1 MGQAE
6 TTSRIFGSIAHD
18 WHDYAEWMR
27 HHDTLTDEDR
37 SLIRRHIASWDDPP
51 TISVIMPVYNT
62 PARFLREA
70 IDSVR
75 HQLYPHWELCI
86 ADDASP
92 DARVRRILQDYARR
106 DTRIRVHFRGEN
118 GHISRASN
126 DALGMAT
133 GEFVALL
140 DHDDLLAEHALYWVA
155 AEIMHHPH
163 ADLFYSDEDKVDV
176 RGGRSDAYFKPDWNP
191 DLLLGQNY
199 VSHLGVYRR
208 ARMLA
213 IGGFRPGFEGSQDWD
228 LVLRFTM
235 DLGAHKI
242 HHIPA
247 VLYHWRTL
255 PNSTASSLEAKPY
268 CVEASR
274 KAVSEF
280 LTAEGTQ
287 FVMDSV
293 CNGTHHL
300 PRLSVKDDPT
310 VSLIIPTRNG
320 VDVLRTCLQS
330 LERTRYPH
338 REIVIIDNQSDDP
351 ATLAYLA
358 SLKRQGRITLL
369 HYDAEFNYA
378 HMHNW
383 AVPQCSGEFLCLLNN
398 DTEVIAPDWLTEMV
412 AHAQRPGVGAVGAK
426 LLYPDGTVQHGGVAL
441 GIGGIASHLHKHVA
455 GDSGGYF
462 GRAVLIQ
469 SVTAVT
475 GACLVMSRRH
485 WEAMG
490 GMSENLPVAFSD
502 VDLCLRLREAGYRN
516 VWVPQAVLTHHES
529 KSRGQERTPARRTC
543 FASECAYMQWR
554 WSPMFA
560 KDPAFN
566 PNLCLDHEHF
576 GLARYS
582 RAAKPWR
589 DTPTI
594 INVPYGIPDAEPDI
608 IDLHPGAAIEARFTI
623 PHAVT
628 GALHGLDIQ
637 VGTYSGQCDGTFIL
651 TIRDDLGHTVEARR
665 PLASLPDNTALPLP
679 FEGADL
685 ALTGQEWLTMS
696 VRLEGASHP
705 LALYAYPVGA
715 RWGHGIAGHDGL
727 ALRIRLHVTMTT
739 ELYADTK
746 TERRTSS
753 ALTDLAARR

>member
-1 MGQAE
+1 
-6 TTSRIFGSIAHD
+6 
-18 WHDYAEWMR
+18 
-27 HHDTLTDEDR
+27 
-37 SLIRRHIASWDDPP
+37 
-51 TISVIMPVYNT
+51 
-62 PARFLREA
+62 
-70 IDSVR
+70 
-75 HQLYPHWELCI
+75 
-86 ADDASP
+86 
-92 DARVRRILQDYARR
+92 
-106 DTRIRVHFRGEN
+106 
-118 GHISRASN
+118 
-126 DALGMAT
+126 
-133 GEFVALL
+133 
-140 DHDDLLAEHALYWVA
+140 
-155 AEIMHHPH
+155 
-163 ADLFYSDEDKVDV
+163 
-176 RGGRSDAYFKPDWNP
+176 
-191 DLLLGQNY
+191 
-199 VSHLGVYRR
+199 
-208 ARMLA
+208 
-213 IGGFRPGFEGSQDWD
+213 
-228 LVLRFTM
+228 
-235 DLGAHKI
+235 
-242 HHIPA
+242 
-247 VLYHWRTL
+247 
-255 PNSTASSLEAKPY
+255 
-268 CVEASR
+268 
-274 KAVSEF
+274 
-280 LTAEGTQ
+280 
-287 FVMDSV
+287 
-293 CNGTHHL
+293 
-300 PRLSVKDDPT
+300 
-310 VSLIIPTRNG
+310 
-320 VDVLRTCLQS
+320 
-330 LERTRYPH
+330 
-338 REIVIIDNQSDDP
+338 
-351 ATLAYLA
+351 
-358 SLKRQGRITLL
+358 
-369 HYDAEFNYA
+369 
-378 HMHNW
+378 
-383 AVPQCSGEFLCLLNN
+383 
-398 DTEVIAPDWLTEMV
+398 
-412 AHAQRPGVGAVGAK
+412 
-426 LLYPDGTVQHGGVAL
+426 
-441 GIGGIASHLHKHVA
+441 
-455 GDSGGYF
+455 
-462 GRAVLIQ
+462 
-469 SVTAVT
+469 
-475 GACLVMSRRH
+475 
-485 WEAMG
+485 
-490 GMSENLPVAFSD
+490 MSENLPVAFSD